1 MAPHKHMGFIWA
13 ALMLLVVSC
22 AQRQVITQA
31 PPPPAAPEMPALP
44 SVAVPA
50 PPPVVVAP
58 PVEVAIAPQQA
69 VPPPKQVSNAKT
81 PKAYRSDAAKHIY
94 QTYQDRIYKGKMPAM
109 LKAVG
114 VVEVAVDQRGQVQ
127 GIVWLRAPKHAP
139 EVMREI
145 ETALRQA
152 APYPAP
158 VHLKQVTYTETWL
171 WHASGR
177 FQLDTLTEGQ
187 Y

>member
-1 MAPHKHMGFIWA
+1 MARHKHMGFIWA
-13 ALMLLVVSC
+13 ALLLLMASC

-31 PPPPAAPEMPALP
+31 PPPPSVPETPALP
-44 SVAVPA
+44 AVAAPA
-50 PPPVVVAP
+50 PPPVVVSP
-58 PVEVAIAPQQA
+58 PVEVAMAPPQA
-69 VPPPKQVSNAKT
+69 APPPKLVSSAKT
-81 PKAYRSDAAKHIY
+81 LKAYRADAAKHIY

-127 GIVWLRAPKHAP
+127 DIVWLRAPKHVP

-145 ETALRQA
+145 EKALRQA

-158 VHLKQVTYTETWL
+158 VHLQHVKYTETWL